1 MDNIGTIFYEQSSL
15 VGARLTDNDASPD
28 LIDDK
33 TQWKRRVHNQ
43 HIINNQFIIRREN
56 YDIRRI
62 SSPRRPVRPTPPHH
76 ARYESP
82 FSMVQAGMTM
92 TQPYRKHGPQ
102 RHRNCHGPATLPALC
117 RVSRAVVS
125 PPAGGAVRQ
134 TAHHGCH
141 HILNA
146 PSSAGGHRTDRMM
159 RFKHRHNR
167 SLLRFKIS
175 LLVC

>member
-1 MDNIGTIFYEQSSL
+1 MN
-15 VGARLTDNDASPD
+15 ARLTDNDTSPD

-33 TQWKRRVHNQ
+33 TQWKGRVHNQ
-43 HIINNQFIIRREN
+43 QIINNQFIIRREN
-56 YDIRRI
+56 CDVKRI

-82 FSMVQAGMTM
+82 FSAMQTETMM
-92 TQPYRKHGPQ
+92 TQPYRKPDPQ
-102 RHRNCHGPATLPALC
+102 LQRNCHGPATLLALC
-117 RVSRAVVS
+117 RVSCAVCHHR
-125 PPAGGAVRQ
+125 AGGAVRQ

-141 HILNA
+141 HLLNA
-146 PSSAGGHRTDRMM
+146 PSSAGGHHTDRMK

-175 LLVC
+175 QLCGEGLLVRVSHS

>member
-15 VGARLTDNDASPD
+15 VGARLKDNDASPD

-33 TQWKRRVHNQ
+33 TQWKGRVHNQ

-56 YDIRRI
+56 CDIRRI

-82 FSMVQAGMTM
+82 FSMAQAGMTM

-117 RVSRAVVS
+117 RVSLAVVS
-125 PPAGGAVRQ
+125 PPGWRRGQADNTSCLPPYPQCPIQCWRTPHRPDDAV
-134 TAHHGCH
+134 
-141 HILNA
+141 
-146 PSSAGGHRTDRMM
+146 
-159 RFKHRHNR
+159 
-167 SLLRFKIS
+167 
-175 LLVC
+175 